1 MCLEMERLS
10 GLSGGASPISLLLWG
25 GGPSLGALRST
36 HAIRPMCTHSQIK
49 VFVKRGGQ
57 QCDKENRE
65 GGRGW
70 FRLSV
75 YLPRSMLFN
84 RDLSQVLTLLCQ
96 NICIMMINLN

>member
-49 VFVKRGGQ
+49 VFVKRGGRQ
-57 QCDKENRE
+57 WQGEQRGRE
-65 GGRGW
+65 RKREEEGELK
-70 FRLSV
+70 LSV
-75 YLPRSMLFN
+75 YLPH
-84 RDLSQVLTLLCQ
+84 
-96 NICIMMINLN
+96 